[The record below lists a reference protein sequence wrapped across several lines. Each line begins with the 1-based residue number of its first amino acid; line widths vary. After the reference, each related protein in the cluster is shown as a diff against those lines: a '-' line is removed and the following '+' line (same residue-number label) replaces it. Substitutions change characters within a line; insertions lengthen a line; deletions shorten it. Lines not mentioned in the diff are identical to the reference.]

1 MHLPMFN
8 SYFISSFPFYPLLP
22 TSIMCFQYIPV
33 VSHKRSYIK
42 RRRQR
47 NLAHLRSISPS
58 LPLSFSMGLW
68 NCQSVVNKAD
78 LIHFLQNHTV
88 KRKIHTVMVRVIVNR
103 NQLKEQANLYLYKRH
118 IYECLQMAQDVKVQ
132 GYTCVG

>member
-1 MHLPMFN
+1 MRWDWLGCESGYSVSILDSSLASVKTCDFFLCDFHRATTPATHLPIFN

-33 VSHKRSYIK
+33 VSQKRSYIK

-47 NLAHLRSISPS
+47 NLAHLRSISSS
-58 LPLSFSMGLW
+58 LPLAFSMGLW

-78 LIHFLQNHTV
+78 LINFLQNHTL
-88 KRKIHTVMVRVIVNR
+88 KR
-103 NQLKEQANLYLYKRH
+103 L
-118 IYECLQMAQDVKVQ
+118 
-132 GYTCVG
+132 

>member
-8 SYFISSFPFYPLLP
+8 SYFISSFPFYPLLS

-33 VSHKRSYIK
+33 VSQKRSYIK

-47 NLAHLRSISPS
+47 NLAHLRSISSS

-78 LIHFLQNHTV
+78 LIHYLQNHTV
-88 KRKIHTVMVRVIVNR
+88 KR
-103 NQLKEQANLYLYKRH
+103 LKNDYSYSQGHCEQESTERTSKSIKDIFTSVCKWHR
-118 IYECLQMAQDVKVQ
+118 M
-132 GYTCVG
+132 